1 MLGHSIQVLTNNCS
15 SAPSAPM
22 AKSTAWFYY
31 NAQKQHIEAKKH
43 YQNIMLPERYFYKFS
58 FSGINLHTPPHT
70 PWLMLLNERRVLY
83 YSSCFACRLKYAS
96 TDIASL
102 TTSFPVI
109 LPTTRVVCPLCTQGP
124 GMEVCF
130 FGVRTVKPWL
140 KWASDADLLPAA
152 LTRKVLLVVSGSESC
167 AAPKPGG
174 TPTAHR
180 MSFDCD
186 SLVHLSASEVCVCVS
201 VYYYVGTSAVMNTRA
216 AGEVFR

>member
-83 YSSCFACRLKYAS
+83 YYSCFACRLKYAS
-96 TDIASL
+96 TDIA
-102 TTSFPVI
+102 I
-109 LPTTRVVCPLCTQGP
+109 
-124 GMEVCF
+124 
-130 FGVRTVKPWL
+130 
-140 KWASDADLLPAA
+140 A
-152 LTRKVLLVVSGSESC
+152 
-167 AAPKPGG
+167 
-174 TPTAHR
+174 
-180 MSFDCD
+180 
-186 SLVHLSASEVCVCVS
+186 
-201 VYYYVGTSAVMNTRA
+201 
-216 AGEVFR
+216 